1 MEDIPNPTSTKKRK
15 LSTKVAEKFKCPFKK
30 IRKSYLPRNY
40 PAAKLDIRQYF
51 SSSCNDV
58 NTTTESLANGEQFLA
73 NEYKSDTNDMDS
85 KSGEIIK
92 SPNKQSKIPHKFNS
106 DASLNEGI
114 CNGDHFNA
122 KEGEFPATP
131 FTNGYLDRQEDD
143 DTGPPIFIS
152 KTTPIVKYYDNS
164 KTPVKSKLLSN
175 SSTSCKTYNCS
186 SLSESPLAVN
196 GCELKPLIN
205 RLDPLRVNVNGVPSP
220 SAKSSNTK
228 SSKRKLFTL
237 TEGWIT
243 KKQKTEQNKG
253 IVVPTSSPIKRATP
267 DTYED
272 PFEVENVVDYSWCK
286 EQVIRLF

>member
-1 MEDIPNPTSTKKRK
+1 MEDIPNLTSTKKRK
-15 LSTKVAEKFKCPFKK
+15 LSTKVVQKLKCPLKK

-40 PAAKLDIRQYF
+40 PAAKLDIRDYF
-51 SSSCNDV
+51 SSSDKDG
-58 NTTTESLANGEQFLA
+58 NTITESLTNGEQFLA
-73 NEYKSDTNDMDS
+73 NEHKSETYDMDS

-92 SPNKQSKIPHKFNS
+92 SPNKQSKLPLKFNG

-114 CNGDHFNA
+114 CNGDHVNF
-122 KEGEFPATP
+122 KERESP
-131 FTNGYLDRQEDD
+131 FTNGPLDRQDADD
-143 DTGPPIFIS
+143 MGPPMFIS
-152 KTTPIVKYYDNS
+152 KTTPIVKYYDDS
-164 KTPVKSKLLSN
+164 TPVKSKILSN
-175 SSTSCKTYNCS
+175 SSTSCNTYNCS

-205 RLDPLRVNVNGVPSP
+205 RLDPLRIYVNGVPSP
-220 SAKSSNTK
+220 SAKKANTK

-243 KKQKTEQNKG
+243 KKQKTEQNKD
-253 IVVPTSSPIKRATP
+253 VVAPTSSPIKRAKP

-286 EQVIRLF
+286 EQVIGLFRIK